1 MKTFQMPIRNRAQAG
16 FTIIELIVVIVILG
30 ILAATA
36 LPRMFDMS
44 TQARIAKMNAAVG
57 SVKAA
62 SATAHAQ
69 WLVAGGKLGCKT
81 CSSSSGAILA
91 TAITAEGKPVMT
103 FGGYPDVGGDGAT
116 QVATAIG
123 GIAAAAQLDEADY
136 KVSTNDPSVTPA
148 IAASTTTLWVSADAD
163 HPKCAFTYTEAVQSA
178 DVADTTPTVTTVPQI
193 VQTAINA
200 TNC

>member
-1 MKTFQMPIRNRAQAG
+1 MPIRNRAQAG

-44 TQARIAKMNAAVG
+44 TQARMAKMNAAVG

-69 WLVAGGKLGCKT
+69 WLVAGGKLGCAA
-81 CSSSSGAILA
+81 CGPAGAVVAPTLIA
-91 TAITAEGKPVMT
+91 AEGTNVPT
-103 FGGYPDVGGDGAT
+103 FGGYPDVGGDGAA
-116 QVATAIG
+116 QSATASG
-123 GIAAAAQLDEADY
+123 GIAAAANLDTNDY
-136 KVSTNDPSVTPA
+136 VVATNDPSITP
-148 IAASTTTLWVSADAD
+148 IVPSTTTLWVSADAA
-163 HPKCAFTYTEAVQSA
+163 HPKCVFTYTEATQSA
-178 DVADTTPTVTTVPQI
+178 DVADTTPTVTAVPAI
-193 VQTAINA
+193 VQSAINE